1 MANNYQSPEIVT
13 MARRLMEE
21 EGLTPDQ
28 AIAKAQMIMNL
39 PAEGLQGAMTGPALE
54 AYKQA
59 NPMDF
64 MTGAQKG
71 DMMLN
76 KMQPNNP
83 MYDPGFQQYMRNNP
97 RTAADEAYTELA
109 REGMNID
116 QLRGMTEEEILR
128 ELQRLRQRQSTMDR
142 SVPGL
147 FNLDLSTS
155 F

>member
-1 MANNYQSPEIVT
+1 MANNYQSPEIVK

-28 AIAKAQMIMNL
+28 ALAKAQMIMNL
-39 PAEGLQGAMTGPALE
+39 PAEGLQGTMTGSDLE
-54 AYKQA
+54 AYKKA

-64 MTGAQKG
+64 MTDAQKG

-83 MYDPGFQQYMRNNP
+83 MYDPGFQQYMRDNP

-109 REGMNID
+109 SEGMNID
-116 QLRGMTEEEILR
+116 QLRGMTDEEILR
-128 ELQRLRQRQSTMDR
+128 ELKRLRQRQSTMDR

>member
-28 AIAKAQMIMNL
+28 ALAKAQMIMNL

-64 MTGAQKG
+64 MTDAQKG
-71 DMMLN
+71 DILLN
-76 KMQPNNP
+76 QMQPNNP
-83 MYDPGFQQYMRNNP
+83 MYDPGFQQYRRDNP
-97 RTAADEAYTELA
+97 RTAADEAYTTLA
-109 REGMNID
+109 REGMDIE
-116 QLRGMTEEEILR
+116 QLRGMTDEEILR